1 LFKKILSKPEYFG
14 IPVISIGNLS
24 VGGSGKTPVTIEIA
38 KLAKKPAIVLRG
50 YGRKSSGLIVVKDNE
65 TIITD
70 VETSGD
76 EAMEYAKSLQN
87 AIVIVSENRVL
98 GIQKAKELRA
108 LVVLLDDGF
117 GKFDIKKIDILLEPK
132 ITLSNRFC
140 LPAGPYKCPYFMRN
154 YADLVLKESEQFT
167 RLVSIEDQTDRM
179 LLVTSISNPSRL
191 EPYLPSNIVGKLF
204 FKDHQYFDL
213 NLIND
218 EVIKCG
224 AKSLLV
230 TGKDAVKL
238 DKFGGKLSI
247 MRLDIEFN
255 QESLQTIKSLD
266 GIE

>member
-1 LFKKILSKPEYFG
+1 
-14 IPVISIGNLS
+14 
-24 VGGSGKTPVTIEIA
+24 
-38 KLAKKPAIVLRG
+38 
-50 YGRKSSGLIVVKDNE
+50 
-65 TIITD
+65 
-70 VETSGD
+70 
-76 EAMEYAKSLQN
+76 
-87 AIVIVSENRVL
+87 
-98 GIQKAKELRA
+98 
-108 LVVLLDDGF
+108 
-117 GKFDIKKIDILLEPK
+117 
-132 ITLSNRFC
+132 
-140 LPAGPYKCPYFMRN
+140 MRN